1 MKQGV
6 QHARLPIDDY
16 IKMSTRHVLT
26 INQVLEIMLQWLQTH
41 DWEKAFMEVI
51 PKRKMPE
58 ARNGG
63 ERTQQADI
71 AEIENGKDI
80 FDDINVIDKNDAL
93 DTTGDSE

>member
-6 QHARLPIDDY
+6 QHARLPIEDY

-26 INQVLEIMLQWLQTH
+26 INQVLEIMLHWLQTH
-41 DWEKAFMEVI
+41 DWEKAFMQVI
-51 PKRKMPE
+51 PKRKMAE

-63 ERTQQADI
+63 ECTQGVDK
-71 AEIENGKDI
+71 AEIGNDKDI
-80 FDDINVIDKNDAL
+80 FDDINVIDKDDAS